1 MQGLRREV
9 ETLSSTSCS
18 GVSAASE
25 LAAVRLQDS
34 FLTSPGGAAGA
45 VLAVAAELGGDV
57 EGRTYFE
64 VIQTLN
70 S

>member
-1 MQGLRREV
+1 MESDQKNRNLKQTYTVGQYGNWKLKPKKGL
-9 ETLSSTSCS
+9 
-18 GVSAASE
+18 VSY
-25 LAAVRLQDS
+25 
-34 FLTSPGGAAGA
+34 
-45 VLAVAAELGGDV
+45 V

>member
-1 MQGLRREV
+1 MQYGILRLKDYRAQEN
-9 ETLSSTSCS
+9 
-18 GVSAASE
+18 
-25 LAAVRLQDS
+25 RLPN
-34 FLTSPGGAAGA
+34 TPPPPP
-45 VLAVAAELGGDV
+45 V

>member
-1 MQGLRREV
+1 MEGGR
-9 ETLSSTSCS
+9 
-18 GVSAASE
+18 
-25 LAAVRLQDS
+25 
-34 FLTSPGGAAGA
+34 GGAL
-45 VLAVAAELGGDV
+45 LAWLV